1 MIIDYLS
8 NVSTYKD
15 IHPRIKLAIE
25 YLETLDMNNLPMGK
39 TEISADEIFMIV
51 SDSTLREKAKAKLE
65 VHDAYIDIQIPLSKT
80 ETFGWKS
87 RSKLEQESA
96 PFDKNRDIQFFE
108 DAPILY
114 FSLPVGS
121 FTIFYPQDAHAP
133 CVGEGVIRKIVVKVK
148 L

>member
-1 MIIDYLS
+1 MIIDHLS
-8 NVSTYKD
+8 NAAAYKN
-15 IHPRIKLAIE
+15 IHPRIKSAIE

-51 SDSTLREKAKAKLE
+51 SDSTLRTMAEAKLE
-65 VHDAYIDIQIPLSKT
+65 VHNEYIDIQIPLNNT

-87 RSKLEQESA
+87 RSELEQEST
-96 PFDKNRDIQFFE
+96 PFDKGRDIQFFE
-108 DAPILY
+108 DAPVLY
-114 FSLPVGS
+114 FSLPAGS

-133 CVGEGVIRKIVVKVK
+133 CVGEGTVRKIVVKVK